1 MLHTYTLHSVTLVQS
16 ITCDYVLSC
25 IHTCLHMLS
34 GWSTCLQCADLDQC
48 FWPCPLFEARVCCQG
63 VVRVICHILQDKEH
77 LVLQRSFW
85 RELDDTGKG
94 ALLVTGSLGRIL
106 KPQPT

>member
-1 MLHTYTLHSVTLVQS
+1 MQILTSVS
-16 ITCDYVLSC
+16 GHVLCSK
-25 IHTCLHMLS
+25 H
-34 GWSTCLQCADLDQC
+34 G
-48 FWPCPLFEARVCCQG
+48 FCCQE